1 MQAIKLPNPELAY
14 VNNQKLLGYS
24 LNYDHLDGKHKARVF
39 DAALGINQSN
49 YHVLKEAILEA
60 VFSNFAIFEKE
71 NNFGELYRLDFS
83 MTYGGKTAI
92 VRTGWVILGG
102 EDFARLTTCF
112 IKT

>member
-14 VNNQKLLGYS
+14 VNDQKLLGYS
-24 LNYDHLDGKHKARVF
+24 LNYDHPDGKHKARVF
-39 DAALGINQSN
+39 D
-49 YHVLKEAILEA
+49 A

-92 VRTGWVILGG
+92 VRTGWVILEG
-102 EDFARLTTCF
+102 EGFARLTTCF
-112 IKT
+112 IKI